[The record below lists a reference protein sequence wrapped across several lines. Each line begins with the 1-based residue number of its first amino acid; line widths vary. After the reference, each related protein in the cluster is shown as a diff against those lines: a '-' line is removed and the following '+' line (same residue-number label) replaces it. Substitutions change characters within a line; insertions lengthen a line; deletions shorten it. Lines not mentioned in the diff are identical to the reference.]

1 MSVGYER
8 IGYCGPRFHTECI
21 KNAMPGFTEACA
33 KRNLLCMVGLID
45 HPVESTDEIVRQWM
59 PFEKRTAVYCYD
71 DQTAMRLLTSL
82 HKHGIRIPQQV
93 GIIGNN
99 DTEICAFTDPPLTSS
114 RFPFDYVA
122 RAMLHYASTWA
133 RNGHPSYLLETMV
146 NSSKFNNSIIFL

>member
-1 MSVGYER
+1 
-8 IGYCGPRFHTECI
+8 
-21 KNAMPGFTEACA
+21 
-33 KRNLLCMVGLID
+33 MVGLID

-133 RNGHPSYLLETMV
+133 RNGHPSYLLETAHPKLIIRDSCGGKLHHGMKLKQICDEL
-146 NSSKFNNSIIFL
+146 NHANHGKFHIELQETEL